1 MLTPQEGVSYLS
13 AISLALLTFCFLLWE
28 NAARGD
34 SRHTVLLTSLSLE
47 RQSVSVSYLV
57 MGVLVQ
63 QHKEAKVGLGEHLG
77 TYIGVDFVGIFG
89 CFDMNSIW
97 LDGAV
102 RFISLVNFLVFQ
114 LWEET
119 GTW

>member
-1 MLTPQEGVSYLS
+1 MGERSKRS
-13 AISLALLTFCFLLWE
+13 HA
-28 NAARGD
+28 
-34 SRHTVLLTSLSLE
+34 RHTVFLTSLSLE

-63 QHKEAKVGLGEHLG
+63 QQKEAKVALGEHLG

-119 GTW
+119 VTW